1 MTRAGVEDGRPAG
14 VSPVL
19 DRTFKVGLVLKAAD
33 GVLEIVAGGAACV
46 HQPERHR
53 AARSHGHRS
62 RSPHDRLANY
72 ILHTTAHL
80 GSGTTLF
87 GATYLLSHGISKV
100 ILVALVLRNRLW
112 AYPWLMGLLA
122 VFIGYQLYVM
132 VSVTFSWGLAALTA
146 FDVLLVWLTWR
157 EYQARRA
164 SGLPRPWTLAPRSPG
179 ESSMRFQIGGV
190 CTLADMAVSSLMVP
204 LGTLAPD
211 FALPDL
217 AGTTVRRD
225 DFAAAPALLVVFVC
239 NHCPYVRHIEA
250 ELSKVLAQCPSLAV
264 VGICTNDIDAYPD
277 DRPERLAEQAQRAGW
292 VFPYLLD
299 HDQQV
304 GRAYNAACT
313 PDFFLYDRQR
323 RLAYRGAFDE
333 STPGNGKPVTGDLL
347 RAAVEQVLA
356 GKPVPEPHRP
366 SMGCSIKWRT

>member
-1 MTRAGVEDGRPAG
+1 M
-14 VSPVL
+14 
-19 DRTFKVGLVLKAAD
+19 
-33 GVLEIVAGGAACV
+33 
-46 HQPERHR
+46 
-53 AARSHGHRS
+53 
-62 RSPHDRLANY
+62 RL
-72 ILHTTAHL
+72 
-80 GSGTTLF
+80 
-87 GATYLLSHGISKV
+87 
-100 ILVALVLRNRLW
+100 
-112 AYPWLMGLLA
+112 
-122 VFIGYQLYVM
+122 
-132 VSVTFSWGLAALTA
+132 
-146 FDVLLVWLTWR
+146 
-157 EYQARRA
+157 
-164 SGLPRPWTLAPRSPG
+164 
-179 ESSMRFQIGGV
+179 QIGGV
-190 CTLADMAVSSLMVP
+190 CRLADMAVSSLMVP
-204 LGTLAPD
+204 LGTPAPE

-225 DFAAAPALLVVFVC
+225 DFAAAPALLVAFVC

-264 VGICTNDIDAYPD
+264 VGICTNDDDAYPD

-292 VFPYLLD
+292 AFPYLVD

-366 SMGCSIKWRT
+366 SMGCSIKWRS